1 MSQNPTGWTRTKM
14 QKQYEGIFSGVVL
27 DPGSLEPRGSS
38 GPSPPP
44 SAATQQWRRR
54 GSAAAAWL
62 AALLAAHLL
71 LS

>member
-1 MSQNPTGWTRTKM
+1 MQLPTGWTRTKM

-27 DPGSLEPRGSS
+27 DPGSLVPRGSS

-44 SAATQQWRRR
+44 SAAAQRWRHRS
-54 GSAAAAWL
+54 GGAAWAVAAAL
-62 AALLAAHLL
+62 TALLL